1 MASALHLLVRLAH
14 VLGMAVL
21 LGGAVAAWQVLRIGD
36 RDPRPMLRRY
46 EWLFWGALGVSIA
59 TGVGNLGTL
68 GPPGPTTR
76 WGSILTIKLLVVA
89 GVVVLSVVRSLAVG
103 RLDGDSGAIQAIVR
117 DRLRILYAATG
128 WVLGATVALA
138 EVLAHG

>member
-1 MASALHLLVRLAH
+1 MAGALHLLVRLAH

-21 LGGAVAAWQVLRIGD
+21 LGGAVAAWQALRIGN
-36 RDPRPMLRRY
+36 RDPRPVLRRY

-76 WGSILTIKLLVVA
+76 WGSILTFKLLVVA
-89 GVVVLSVVRSLAVG
+89 GVVVLSAVRSLAVG
-103 RLDGDSGAIQAIVR
+103 RLGDSGAVR
-117 DRLRILYAATG
+117 SIARGRLRVLYAATG
-128 WVLGATVALA
+128 WALGAIVALA